1 MSTGNGAPTLS
12 ISPRKVRQISDPIQQ
27 ILNVLHKV
35 IYITQLPPTLSH
47 NPRRTIIDKFKRA
60 LFLPNTNPAHL
71 KTELKKL
78 ANGSPDFIDINFGNV
93 ELNETTE
100 RSSASSG
107 ALTIDH
113 DSKSNV
119 CRLRV
124 CPRVDP
130 ITRNISILDR
140 ETWFINNYYV
150 ALILVCY
157 DITGPCCNNESIII
171 FSLAKLP
178 YFAWIKCNWSKAMKW
193 EKTIPHFVFDRHQVV
208 NSLRP
213 QSL

>member
-1 MSTGNGAPTLS
+1 MILFFSKCASHLYFNETDFVLVSTGNGAPTLS

-124 CPRVDP
+124 RPRVDP
-130 ITRNISILDR
+130 ITKNISIWDR
-140 ETWFINNYYV
+140 ET
-150 ALILVCY
+150 
-157 DITGPCCNNESIII
+157 
-171 FSLAKLP
+171 
-178 YFAWIKCNWSKAMKW
+178 
-193 EKTIPHFVFDRHQVV
+193 
-208 NSLRP
+208 
-213 QSL
+213 